1 MRISEKEGFGLLS
14 AQEKSVAAYVIS
26 LVASVINGTTPQESG
41 NIDLSKA
48 IDFAQKQSVLNLVAY
63 AAESFKAK
71 PDEHTMRFLD
81 EFRMQ
86 KMIVEAQQELAAQD
100 ACKKLDEMGVRHMLL
115 KGSVMKNYYPSPD
128 MRTMGDIDILVEAD
142 RCDEVVKAFI
152 ADGFKFA
159 GEGDLHSN
167 VKKGNAYIEFHR
179 SMADG
184 CLETLS
190 AYYGDGF
197 RLPHKCKES
206 EYEYKLA
213 DEDFYVFLVAHIAKH
228 YRYGGTGIRSL
239 LDLYVYEKALP
250 SLDFDY
256 INGELE
262 KIGLLVFCNKI
273 RKITYNWY
281 SGNFDGEFDLMAEYI
296 VAGGVY
302 GIEGTSMQNSFIL
315 DNIDE
320 NIRSKKVISVF
331 SVIFPDYNE
340 MKIRYPVLENKKIL
354 LPLFWI
360 VRFFDTLIH
369 NPKNAKGRFDASKKI
384 MDIDDEMIEVQKI
397 SGIKKL

>member
-1 MRISEKEGFGLLS
+1 MGLLS
-14 AQEKSVAAYVIS
+14 AQKKSVAAYVIS
-26 LVASVINGTTPQESG
+26 LIAAVINGTALQKNSDV
-41 NIDLSKA
+41 DLSEV

-63 AAESFKAK
+63 AADLLEKK

-142 RCDEVVKAFI
+142 RCDEIVNAFI

-179 SMADG
+179 SMVDS
-184 CLETLS
+184 CHETLS

-197 RLPHKCKES
+197 RLPHKCEGS
-206 EYEYKLA
+206 EYEYRLT
-213 DEDFYVFLVAHIAKH
+213 DEDFYVFLVSHIAKH

-262 KIGLLVFCNKI
+262 KIGLLIFCNKI
-273 RKITYNWY
+273 RKIAFDWY
-281 SGNFDGEFDLMAEYI
+281 SGSFGGEFDLMAEYI
-296 VAGGVY
+296 VSGGVY

-320 NIRSKKVISVF
+320 NINSKKIKSVF
-331 SVIFPDYNE
+331 AVIFPGYNE

-384 MDIDDEMIEVQKI
+384 MNIDDEMIEIQKI